1 MAQQATVTFPD
12 RFASGLVS
20 AIAAIGTAMV
30 VGLGLLLN
38 GADPTW
44 APFYYGTASIA
55 LLAFIVGFV
64 VGPVRAAAYLGVI
77 WGTEDAEKHRGFV
90 AAIVITIIGICAW
103 ILLR

>member
-1 MAQQATVTFPD
+1 VTFPD

-20 AIAAIGTAMV
+20 AIAAIGTAIV
-30 VGLGLLLN
+30 VGLGLLSN

-64 VGPVRAAAYLGVI
+64 VGPVRAAEYLGVI
-77 WGTEDAEKHRGFV
+77 WGTNDVESHRGFTAV
-90 AAIVITIIGICAW
+90 MILAVIGICAW
-103 ILLR
+103 ILLQ